1 MAEGGYDRIVEPVLQ
16 RINANRLMLEYD
28 DERSGSFEP
37 LRGVPDDKTV
47 ALGLITTKSPRAE
60 TPAELAARIA
70 EAAQHFPHEQLALS
84 PQCGFGT
91 SIVGNRL
98 TIEQQNAKL
107 QIVAETAQSVWG

>member
-1 MAEGGYDRIVEPVLQ
+1 MRRV
-16 RINANRLMLEYD
+16 NAQRLMLEYD

-47 ALGLITTKSPRAE
+47 VLGLVTTKSPRAE
-60 TPAELAARIA
+60 TAPELAGRIA
-70 EAAQHFPHEQLALS
+70 EAARRFPLEQLGIS

-98 TIEQQNAKL
+98 SIAEQNAKL
-107 QIVAETAQSVWG
+107 RIVAETAREVWG

>member
-1 MAEGGYDRIVEPVLQ
+1 
-16 RINANRLMLEYD
+16 MLEYD

-47 ALGLITTKSPRAE
+47 VLGLVTTKSPRVE
-60 TPAELAARIA
+60 TPPELAARIA
-70 EAAQHFPHEQLALS
+70 EAARRFPREQLALS

-107 QIVAETAQSVWG
+107 RIVAETARNVWG

>member
-1 MAEGGYDRIVEPVLQ
+1 
-16 RINANRLMLEYD
+16 MLEYD

-47 ALGLITTKSPRAE
+47 ALGLVTTKSPRAE
-60 TPAELAARIA
+60 APSELADRII
-70 EAAQHFPHEQLALS
+70 EAARHFPHEQLAIS

-98 TIEQQNAKL
+98 TIGEQNAKL
-107 QIVAETAQSVWG
+107 RVVAETAQNVWG

>member
-1 MAEGGYDRIVEPVLQ
+1 
-16 RINANRLMLEYD
+16 MLEYD

-47 ALGLITTKSPRAE
+47 ALGLVTTKSPRPE
-60 TPAELAARIA
+60 TPSELADRIS
-70 EAAQHFPHEQLALS
+70 EAARHFPHAQLAIS

-98 TIEQQNAKL
+98 TIEEQNAKL
-107 QIVAETAQSVWG
+107 QLVAETAQNVWG